1 MFARVS
7 FFGGQH
13 HGPRTTDCSL
23 GRSLPSFLKE
33 QSVGPSVHGVLAKQF
48 ASLPAA
54 PTPSPH
60 RSGSCKA
67 CRSSSDDGAS
77 HWIAGGALLLNS
89 PARRHLRVAHR
100 LGAYTFGGHDAHLR
114 ASCEYGSQLARSLC
128 IHFIF
133 MTSNL
138 SLPPTGSISLMD
150 QEMAPRQ
157 RRVLE
162 LVRRCASRQHARE
175 ARAHLPKL
183 ARAWARHT
191 RPFVMRVCTYVSTR
205 CA

>member
-1 MFARVS
+1 M
-7 FFGGQH
+7 
-13 HGPRTTDCSL
+13 
-23 GRSLPSFLKE
+23 
-33 QSVGPSVHGVLAKQF
+33 LAKQF

-77 HWIAGGALLLNS
+77 HRIAGGALLLNT

-100 LGAYTFGGHDAHLR
+100 LGAYTFGGHDANRR

-150 QEMAPRQ
+150 HKRWRHSNDECWSWCDVA
-157 RRVLE
+157 RRDSTRAKRAHTCRSLRGHGRGI
-162 LVRRCASRQHARE
+162 LVRLSCVCVHMSPLGALE
-175 ARAHLPKL
+175 ARL
-183 ARAWARHT
+183 RAI
-191 RPFVMRVCTYVSTR
+191 STENGDIES
-205 CA
+205 